1 MGVAHKSLN
10 AFEEIKTVM
19 AELKGLTAK
28 EPAALPG
35 LSFKSRFA
43 LMDCLGL

>member
-10 AFEEIKTVM
+10 AFDEMKAMTT
-19 AELKGLTAK
+19 ELKGLTAR
-28 EPAALPG
+28 EPADLPG

>member
-1 MGVAHKSLN
+1 MR
-10 AFEEIKTVM
+10 VM
-19 AELKGLTAK
+19 MTELKSLTAK
-28 EPAALPG
+28 APAELPG